1 MKTVER
7 SFIFKKEMV
16 EYIADYYS
24 GIAEAL
30 SEEEYNELKN
40 MYKPTPDL
48 DCCGW
53 EITVGSFKDFTI
65 YRRFNGDWVA
75 ERNA

>member
-30 SEEEYNELKN
+30 SEEEYNELN
-40 MYKPTPDL
+40 NLYKPRPDL
-48 DCCGW
+48 DNYGW
-53 EITVGSFKDFTI
+53 EITVGFFKDFTI

>member
-24 GIAEAL
+24 YLGEAL
-30 SEEEYNELKN
+30 TEAEYNELN
-40 MYKPTPDL
+40 NLYKPRPDL

-53 EITVGSFKDFTI
+53 EITVGFFKDFTI